1 MSYRSEDNHTNYFKK
16 GKRITKLWCYKGK
29 KIILTWCH
37 KVRNNPMVWCH
48 RDRQR
53 ENMCKVMSQR
63 ERESIVHHCV
73 LSFPQWAQTG
83 LICKRPIVI
92 QEGPTCLPQST
103 ETQQLGYWWPEE
115 GSLKKKSAS
124 LWKTV
129 PTQNHW
135 AESLADSGIGR
146 SMSESWG
153 HVFHTPDVTWLSVRN
168 IIWMI
173 HTQQIDQCNLVLIL
187 QCNISSVNSRVKLT
201 LSGVK

>member
-135 AESLADSGIGR
+135 AESLADSGVGR
-146 SMSESWG
+146 VISDRFRSCFSPSWHSTAQSQLERG
-153 HVFHTPDVTWLSVRN
+153 SGWYSVS
-168 IIWMI
+168 I
-173 HTQQIDQCNLVLIL
+173 
-187 QCNISSVNSRVKLT
+187 T
-201 LSGVK
+201 LLMAERTRQYVICRDRYTNT